1 MAQTFTAGSFIG
13 RWFFALVLVLGTYNP
28 TEYSYVSW
36 VFAKGTH
43 LGLVV
48 ALVGLVLLI
57 GWIIYIHRKCSWG
70 ALLPQEKYA
79 SNKSARPHQDGKV

>member
-13 RWFFALVLVLGTYNP
+13 RWFFSLVLVLGTYNP

-36 VFAKGTH
+36 VLAKGTH
-43 LGLVV
+43 FGPVV

-57 GWIIYIHRKCSWG
+57 GCTFCY
-70 ALLPQEKYA
+70 LLQAEERLFFTLWDEFLRVDVLY
-79 SNKSARPHQDGKV
+79 V